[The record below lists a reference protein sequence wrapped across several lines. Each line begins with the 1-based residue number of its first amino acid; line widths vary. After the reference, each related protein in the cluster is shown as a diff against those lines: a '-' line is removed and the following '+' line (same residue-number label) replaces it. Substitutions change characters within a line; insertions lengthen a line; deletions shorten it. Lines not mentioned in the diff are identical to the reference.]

1 MRFLGVKNFEPS
13 FFKTASFLE
22 KNESMT
28 LIFVLN
34 ERYNPG
40 LSLNTKEDLTNM
52 LSEKILQLDSQGGKC
67 EKVNDFLKS
76 KFFVK

>member
-13 FFKTASFLE
+13 FSKLPIFLKSE
-22 KNESMT
+22 DMT

-52 LSEKILQLDSQGGKC
+52 LSGKILQLESQAGRCFQIQSQTPK
-67 EKVNDFLKS
+67 NLL
-76 KFFVK
+76 